1 MVLKIYQSSPNQVI
15 TEVDSFTKGSWVSL
29 IDPREDE
36 VRKVITSLNIFPNFF
51 ADLQDPEEKARIEV
65 EDDQVLIVIEIPII
79 ERDNGKLLYDT
90 IPLGII
96 ITDHHIVTVC
106 LKDNP
111 VVREFEKTRIKEF
124 YTFKKTR
131 FVLQILL
138 RSATFYLKYLREI
151 SRRSDT
157 LETRLRQSMENKE
170 LFNLL
175 DLEKSLV
182 YFTTSLK
189 SNEMVMNKLF
199 NSNILKMYEEDKDVL
214 EDAMVETSQAI
225 DMANI
230 YTNILTSMMDAFAS
244 VISNNM
250 NLVMRFLASITIVLS
265 FPTMVA
271 SFFGMNVPLPFA
283 NFPHRFLLVFIIS
296 LVLSVVS
303 LTILYKKRML

>member
-1 MVLKIYQSSPNQVI
+1 MLKIYQSNPNQVI

-36 VRKVITSLNIFPNFF
+36 VRKVITTLNIFPNFF

-79 ERDNGKLLYDT
+79 DRDNGKLLYDT
-90 IPLGII
+90 IPLGMI
-96 ITDHHIVTVC
+96 ITDNHIVTVC

-189 SNEMVMNKLF
+189 SNEMVMNKLL

-225 DMANI
+225 DMASI

-271 SFFGMNVPLPFA
+271 SFFGMNVPLPFE